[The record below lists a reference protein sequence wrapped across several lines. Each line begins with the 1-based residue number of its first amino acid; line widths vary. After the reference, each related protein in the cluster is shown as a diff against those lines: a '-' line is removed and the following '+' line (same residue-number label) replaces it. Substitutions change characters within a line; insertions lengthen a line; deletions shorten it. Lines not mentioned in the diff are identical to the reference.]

1 MDEMSRGVIIGRFN
15 PPHSGH
21 VYLIEFAQARV
32 DELYIFIC
40 TLPRDEIA
48 GELRF
53 SWMQELFPNVR
64 LIHISE
70 ENPLA
75 SREKPGALKIWAETV
90 LRELPDKQP
99 DYLFASEDYGPAF
112 ARELGAEF
120 VPVDLDRHA
129 HPISSSAIRDNFLN
143 LFACWSFIP
152 PPIRAWFFRKLKSI
166 DAADNRQPINKPDSN
181 KPSNSKPSSSKPG
194 RGRGRGV
201 KE

>member
-21 VYLIEFAQARV
+21 VYLVEFAEARV

-48 GELRF
+48 GDLRF

-152 PPIRAWFFRKLKSI
+152 PPIRAWFFRKLKSLE
-166 DAADNRQPINKPDSN
+166 AADSRQTNSRQPGRQPIS
-181 KPSNSKPSSSKPG
+181 SKLNSSKPG
-194 RGRGRGV
+194 RGV